1 MNDLL
6 SADITS
12 LSPLIGDNK
21 IGSKS
26 DKDTPESVAHAA
38 SQFEALLIG
47 QLLKSA
53 REAGGESWMGTD
65 ASDADSSLMEMSEQ
79 QLASTLASSGG
90 LGLATMV
97 KDGLSK
103 NVQKAH
109 SSAGE
114 VK

>member
-1 MNDLL
+1 MSDLL
-6 SADITS
+6 SADVTS
-12 LSPLIGDNK
+12 LSPLLGDKK
-21 IGSKS
+21 IDRKF
-26 DKDTPESVAHAA
+26 DKDTPESVAQAA

-79 QLASTLASSGG
+79 QLASTLASNGG

-97 KDGLSK
+97 KEGLSRT
-103 NVQKAH
+103 VQKTH
-109 SSAGE
+109 STA

>member
-6 SADITS
+6 GADITS
-12 LSPLIGDNK
+12 LSLSPMERKPGGKLE
-21 IGSKS
+21 
-26 DKDTPESVAHAA
+26 KDTPESVAKAA

-65 ASDADSSLMEMSEQ
+65 PSDADSSLMEMSEQ
-79 QLASTLASSGG
+79 QLASTLASNGG
-90 LGLATMV
+90 LGLAKMV
-97 KDGLSK
+97 KEGLSRS
-103 NVQKAH
+103 VDKAH
-109 SSAGE
+109 STA